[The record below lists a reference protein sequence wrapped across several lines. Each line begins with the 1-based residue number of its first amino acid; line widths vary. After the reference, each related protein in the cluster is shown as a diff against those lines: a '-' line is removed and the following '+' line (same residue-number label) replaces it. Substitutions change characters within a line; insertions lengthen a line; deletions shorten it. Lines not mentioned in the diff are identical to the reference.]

1 MISGVVA
8 IVGQPNVGK
17 STLFNRLL
25 GMRQSIIDDTA
36 GVTRDRIYGKANW
49 LTKDFRVI
57 DTGGIQLADQPFA
70 KEIQAQVD
78 IAIEEADV
86 IVMVANGKI
95 GVTSDDMMIAKML
108 RRSKKK
114 TILAVNFIDDGSKM
128 DSIYDF
134 YQCGLGQPFGISSLH
149 GIGIGDLLD
158 EIVANFPDKR
168 MQDYPG
174 SISFSFIG
182 RPNVGKSS
190 LVNALLN
197 ENRVIVSDIEGTTR
211 DAIDTPLVKDGT
223 DYVIIDTAG
232 IRKRG
237 KVYENIEKYS
247 VLRSLSAIER
257 SDVVCF
263 VLDGSTGIREQD
275 KHVAGYAHEAG
286 KPIVIIYNKWDTVE
300 KDQSTMD
307 KVKQTI
313 KDQFLYLDYAPIL
326 FVSAQTKQR
335 VNEILPLVQQV
346 AMNSQLRIAT
356 NVLNEVIQDAQLIA
370 PAPTHNGK
378 RLKIYYATQVS
389 VVPPTFV
396 LSVNDDELMHFSY
409 QRYIENRLREA
420 FGFEGTPIRI
430 IARKKVS

>member
-8 IVGQPNVGK
+8 IVGRPNVGK
-17 STLFNRLL
+17 STLFNRLV
-25 GMRQSIIDDTA
+25 GARQSIIDDSA
-36 GVTRDRIYGKANW
+36 GVTRDRIYGKGNW
-49 LTKDFRVI
+49 LTKDFRII
-57 DTGGIQLADQPFA
+57 DTGGIQLEDQPFA
-70 KEIQAQVD
+70 KEIAAQVD

-86 IVMVANGKI
+86 IVMVTNGKA
-95 GVTSDDMMIAKML
+95 GVSSDDIMIAKML
-108 RRSKKK
+108 RRSKKP
-114 TILAVNFIDDGSKM
+114 ILLAVNFIDDGSKV
-128 DSIYDF
+128 DQIYDF
-134 YQCGLGQPFGISSLH
+134 YQCGLGEPMAISSLH

-158 EIVANFPDKR
+158 KIVSLFPDKSKSE
-168 MQDYPG
+168 YPG

-211 DAIDTPLVKDGT
+211 DAIDTPLVRDGI
-223 DYVIIDTAG
+223 DYVMIDTAG
-232 IRKRG
+232 IRKKG

-286 KPIVIIYNKWDTVE
+286 KPIVILYNKWDSVD
-300 KDQSTMD
+300 KDHRTMD
-307 KVKQTI
+307 TIRQEI

-326 FVSAQTKQR
+326 FVSALTKQR
-335 VNEILPLVQQV
+335 VHEILPLVQQV
-346 AMNSQLRIAT
+346 YNASNLRIAT
-356 NVLNEVIQDAQLIA
+356 NVLNEVIQDAQMIT

-378 RLKIYYATQVS
+378 RLKIYYSTQVA
-389 VVPPTFV
+389 VAPPTFV
-396 LSVNDDELMHFSY
+396 LSVNDDTLMHFSY

-430 IARKKVS
+430 IARKKDN